1 MNQLYPLKFTPILL
15 DKMWG
20 GKKLCDILKKP
31 TSSEKV
37 GESWEISGFDGS
49 ISMVSNGFL
58 EGNNLEE
65 LIEVY
70 MGDLVGDRIF
80 EVFGRLFPLL
90 IKFIDANDVLS
101 IQVHP
106 DDELAKKRHNSYGKS
121 EMWYIIQADKGSEL
135 IIGFNREINKETYL
149 HHLNNKSLQEILNNE
164 PVQEGD
170 VFFLPAGRVHAI
182 GSGILLAEIQETSD
196 VTYRIYD
203 FDRRDDN
210 GNYRELHTDLALDA
224 IDYTFYDN
232 YRTNYSLQENQPSQL
247 VSCQYFTTNLL
258 NLSETSKKDITQL
271 DCFVIY
277 VCIEGSGSIIS
288 PGNDAVSLKK
298 GESLLIPASVVQFS
312 IQPDQ
317 SIKLLEVYVD

>member
-20 GKKLCDILKKP
+20 GKKLRDMLNKP

-37 GESWEISGFDGS
+37 GESWEISGVDGS

-121 EMWYIIQADKGSEL
+121 EMWYIMQADKGSEL
-135 IIGFNREINKETYL
+135 IVGFNREINKETYL

-182 GSGILLAEIQETSD
+182 GSGILLAEIQQTSD

-232 YRTNYSLQENQPSQL
+232 YRTNYTLQENQASQL
-247 VSCQYFTTNLL
+247 ISCRYFTTNLL
-258 NLSETSKKDITQL
+258 NLSETIKKDITQL

-277 VCIEGSGSIIS
+277 MCIEGSGNIIS

-298 GESLLIPASVVQFS
+298 GESLLVPASVVQFS

-317 SIKLLEVYVD
+317 SMKLLEVYVD